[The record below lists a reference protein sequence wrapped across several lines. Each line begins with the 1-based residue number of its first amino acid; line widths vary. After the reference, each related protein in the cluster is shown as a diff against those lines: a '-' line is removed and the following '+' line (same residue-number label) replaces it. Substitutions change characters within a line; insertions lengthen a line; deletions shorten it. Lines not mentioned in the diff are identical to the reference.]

1 MNKEINRIKENY
13 KIELVVY
20 KIENM
25 IYIYWKIIL
34 MNLIWKITENFFDR
48 KISSLLLYQDIEK
61 IIK

>member
-25 IYIYWKIIL
+25 IYI
-34 MNLIWKITENFFDR
+34 NLLQKLSF
-48 KISSLLLYQDIEK
+48 
-61 IIK
+61 